1 MSNSGNLSRG
11 LLDSAKIIGPGSASA
26 KYDVLSALLVLAS
39 QGEGV
44 EARLAL
50 RLSLLITAR
59 YNWRKGSF
67 TVGQKELARMWGVT
81 ERTVKREMAE
91 LRGRGWITVVIP
103 AARGRVASYKIDF
116 STVLR
121 ATAQFW
127 DAVGPDFAARIAGA
141 PEPAGEVPSNV
152 VPLHGVHEAKQS
164 QVPLWDAVAARMK
177 DQDGQLYNAW
187 FARIEAIALDQ
198 GTLCLLAPSRF
209 VADYIKTH
217 YMTRLFTAALAE
229 DREVVAIEISSSN

>member
-1 MSNSGNLSRG
+1 MSQSGNMSRG
-11 LLDSAKIIGPGSASA
+11 LLDNAKITGPGSASA

-50 RLSLLITAR
+50 RISLLITAR

-67 TVGQKELARMWGVT
+67 AVGQKELARMWGVT

-91 LRGRGWITVVIP
+91 LRGRGWITVDIP

-121 ATAQFW
+121 ATAPFW

-141 PEPAGEVPSNV
+141 PEPAEEVPSNV
-152 VPLHGVHEAKQS
+152 VPLHNASQAPNS
-164 QVPLWDAVAARMK
+164 QVAIWNAVTERLKAQDAK
-177 DQDGQLYNAW
+177 IYNAW
-187 FARIEAIALDQ
+187 FARLEAVALDE
-198 GTLCLLAPSRF
+198 GVLKLLAPTRF

-217 YMTRLFTAALAE
+217 YMTRLTTAALAE
-229 DREVVAIEISSSN
+229 DRSVAAIELSEAQ